1 MLMVGPPGAGKTLM
15 ARAIPGILP
24 SLTLEEALEVTRI
37 YSVADMLPAGTP
49 LVQQRPFRAPHHT
62 ISNAG
67 LVGGGQWPRPGEI
80 SLAHRGVLFLD
91 EMPEFSRRVLEV
103 MRQPLEDKSVTISR
117 AQGALTFPA
126 NFMLFAAMNPC
137 PCGYYGDSK
146 RACTCS
152 IGVIQRY
159 RKRISGPLLDRIDI
173 NIEVPRVDYEKLL
186 QMVPGESSGSI
197 RARVEAA
204 RVRQNR
210 RFAGTDLTCNA
221 DMGPA
226 EIRKYCIL
234 PTDAQSLIRSAMRQ
248 MHLSARGYHRVLKV
262 SRTIAD
268 LEDADVIQTHH
279 LAEAL
284 QYRTR
289 VLDL

>member
-1 MLMVGPPGAGKTLM
+1 M
-15 ARAIPGILP
+15 ARAMPGILP

-126 NFMLFAAMNPC
+126 
-137 PCGYYGDSK
+137 
-146 RACTCS
+146 
-152 IGVIQRY
+152 
-159 RKRISGPLLDRIDI
+159 IS
-173 NIEVPRVDYEKLL
+173 
-186 QMVPGESSGSI
+186 
-197 RARVEAA
+197 
-204 RVRQNR
+204 
-210 RFAGTDLTCNA
+210 CW
-221 DMGPA
+221 
-226 EIRKYCIL
+226 
-234 PTDAQSLIRSAMRQ
+234 
-248 MHLSARGYHRVLKV
+248 
-262 SRTIAD
+262 
-268 LEDADVIQTHH
+268 
-279 LAEAL
+279 
-284 QYRTR
+284 
-289 VLDL
+289 